1 MIESASDQNQSEF
14 PRAIAH
20 VDLDAF
26 FCSVEVLKNPDLRD
40 KPIVVGGKAENR
52 GVVAAASYPVREY
65 GVHSAMSMYQAQ
77 KRCPDLI
84 ICPPHFKAYKTYSR
98 IIMGML
104 RTVSPVMQQV
114 GVDEAYLDLTDQ
126 INYWTAAEE
135 KLRAIQQKIVRDIGL
150 TASVGLSTS
159 KMIAKIASD
168 YEKPFG
174 LTVVLPGRE
183 ISFLAPLAV
192 GKIPGIGPKT
202 VIQLANMGIITVND
216 LAQKSEYELA
226 TKFGKWGRDMYR
238 WARGIDSRPV
248 AEVQGAKS
256 VSTER
261 TFSKD
266 ISDQGE
272 LLAIIEKLSHQVAK
286 QLAKSDQ
293 KGRTVNIKVR
303 YADFETYTRQ
313 VSLNK
318 YTCEAGDII
327 NAAKDLFKQSWII
340 GSALR
345 LLGVGVSNFSQ
356 PDRQM
361 ALKL

>member
-1 MIESASDQNQSEF
+1 MVESASDQNISEF

-26 FCSVEVLKNPDLRD
+26 FCSVEVLKNPDLQG

-52 GVVAAASYPVREY
+52 GVVAAASYPAREF
-65 GVHSAMSMYQAQ
+65 GIHSAMSMYQAQ

-84 ICPPHFKAYKTYSR
+84 ICSSHFKSYKIYSR

-104 RTVSPVMQQV
+104 RTVSPVIQQV
-114 GVDEAYLDLTDQ
+114 GIDEAYLDLTDQ
-126 INYWTAAEE
+126 VNYWSAAED

-168 YEKPFG
+168 FEKPFG
-174 LTVVLPGRE
+174 LTVIPPGRE

-202 VIQLANMGIITVND
+202 VKQLANMGIVTVND
-216 LAQKSEYELA
+216 LAQKTEYELA
-226 TKFGKWGRDMYR
+226 AKFGKWGRDMYR
-238 WARGIDSRPV
+238 WARGIDSRLV
-248 AEVQGAKS
+248 AEVKGAKS

-261 TFSKD
+261 TFSMD
-266 ISDQGE
+266 ISDQVE

-286 QLAKSDQ
+286 QLAKSGQ

-313 VSLNK
+313 ISLNK
-318 YTCEAGDII
+318 YTSDASDII
-327 NAAKDLFKQSWII
+327 GAAKDLFKQSWIV
-340 GSALR
+340 GSSLR
-345 LLGVGVSNFSQ
+345 LLGVGVCNFSQ
-356 PDRQM
+356 PDQQL
-361 ALKL
+361 ALEL